1 LGRVRILS
9 EETVRLIA
17 AGEVVSGP
25 ASVVKELL
33 ENSLDAGA
41 KRVTVNLEAGG
52 REKITVTD
60 DGEGILPEDLPLV
73 FHRHA
78 TSKIGSFSDL
88 SRVLTLGFRGEGLAS
103 IAAVARVER
112 RRRPAGEAV
121 GWRLAAACG
130 AGGEAEP
137 SGAARGTT
145 VTVSELFARLPARRK
160 SLGSARGE
168 LRRVTGVVTALALAW
183 PEVAFALFQD
193 GREVLRTPG
202 TGRME
207 DALAALWP
215 EVAPLLLRAEEEGV
229 EVFATPGTVW
239 YPSPAKTLLVI
250 NRRPVEHRIL
260 LRALRQGYHG
270 IIPEDAFPAAVVR
283 LSLPPERVDHNVSPT
298 KHTVRLEEEEEVA
311 ERIASLLQRM
321 VGRGT
326 GDMANRAAE
335 SASPYQ
341 AGLPLGGGL
350 RAVGLLARTY
360 ILAEGEE
367 SLWVVDQHAAQERVF
382 FERFL
387 RAGEGDGWIQP
398 LALPLEV
405 SFSPEEAEFLESC
418 LPALREIG
426 VEVEPFG
433 RHTFIVRA
441 APLLPGEDPVR
452 VLRRFVSLREEAGLR
467 LRWARAALA
476 ACREAVKAGEGIS
489 LSEAQT
495 LLDRLLQCQ
504 NPHLCPHGRP
514 VFVRYSLE
522 SLERAL
528 GRR

>member
-1 LGRVRILS
+1 LGRVRILN

-41 KRVTVNLEAGG
+41 ERVTVHLEAGG

-60 DGEGILPEDLPLV
+60 DGEGILSEDLPFV

-78 TSKIGSFSDL
+78 TSKIGSFADL

-103 IAAVARVER
+103 IAAVARVELKSR
-112 RRRPAGEAV
+112 AVGEEV
-121 GWRLAAACG
+121 GWRIEAAFG
-130 AGGEAEP
+130 EVGEAEP
-137 SGAARGTT
+137 CGAARGTT
-145 VTVSELFARLPARRK
+145 VTVSELFTRLPARRK

-168 LRRVTGVVTALALAW
+168 LRRVTGVVTGLALAW

-215 EVAPLLLRAEEEGV
+215 DVAPLLLRAEEEGV

-239 YPSPAKTLLVI
+239 YPSPTRTLLVV
-250 NRRPVEHRIL
+250 NRRPVEHRLL

-298 KHTVRLEEEEEVA
+298 KHTVRLEEEEEVVG
-311 ERIASLLQRM
+311 RIASLLRQM
-321 VGRGT
+321 VGQADRT
-326 GDMANRAAE
+326 AE

-341 AGLPLGGGL
+341 APLPLKGGL

-360 ILAEGEE
+360 ILAEGEG

-387 RAGEGDGWIQP
+387 KAGEGDGWIQP

-418 LPALREIG
+418 LPALREMGI
-426 VEVEPFG
+426 EVEPFG

-441 APLLPGEDPVR
+441 APLLPGEDPVG
-452 VLRRFVSLREEAGLR
+452 VLRRFVALREEAGLR

-489 LSEAQT
+489 LSEAQK
-495 LLDRLLQCQ
+495 LLDRLLKCK